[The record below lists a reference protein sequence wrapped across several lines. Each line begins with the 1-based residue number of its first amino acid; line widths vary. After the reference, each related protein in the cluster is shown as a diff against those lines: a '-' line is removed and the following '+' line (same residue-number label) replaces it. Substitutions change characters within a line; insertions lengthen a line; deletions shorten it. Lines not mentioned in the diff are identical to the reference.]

1 MSIFDCYDHFPELAS
16 FTAHEDAPHG
26 WVVEGNSAITHYGI
40 WQVDA
45 QTGEITPSDI
55 LAIQASA
62 TCRQPAAAVVAR
74 PQSDASFPA
83 VVTLEQAELLV
94 WFAVYDC
101 FSPNPKSTA
110 FTAFQDNPQRW
121 LVEGKDTVTTEV
133 EVTRVVGDT
142 TETFVE
148 ERTSSVSFG
157 LWLVDTSTATASPW
171 SDLARTTAAR
181 SCYQTP

>member
-1 MSIFDCYDHFPELAS
+1 MSIFDCYDHFPQLVS
-16 FTAHEDAPHG
+16 FTVHDDAPRG

-45 QTGEITPSDI
+45 QTGEITPSDL
-55 LAIQASA
+55 LAKEANA
-62 TCRQPAAAVVAR
+62 TCRQPPPQVAPR
-74 PQSDASFPA
+74 PFLAASFPS
-83 VVTLEQAELLV
+83 VVTAEQAGLLV

-101 FSPNPKSTA
+101 FFPSPNSTA
-110 FTAFQDNPQRW
+110 FIAFQDNPQRW

-133 EVTRVVGDT
+133 EVTRVVGGT

-148 ERTSSVSFG
+148 ERTVSVSYG

-171 SDLARTTAAR
+171 SNLARTTAAR